1 MALTLQ
7 VNVGRE
13 RIHSVKVN
21 GKEVDWSFAEAA
33 SGYPVVVIPASSA
46 KKQLS
51 KLCGKETV

>member
-1 MALTLQ
+1 M
-7 VNVGRE
+7 NVGRE